1 MAEERRRQIL
11 SQECLSIK
19 NIQELYDGISYS
31 TAVKLMNRIRNKSDR
46 LKIAGRVHIQ
56 DYLDYFNLQRPT
68 ETVSS
73 EEKKPM
79 EEKKEVF
86 RFGKYYGNI

>member
-1 MAEERRRQIL
+1 MTEERRRQIL

-19 NIQELYDGISYS
+19 NIQELYDDISYS
-31 TAVKLMNRIRNKSDR
+31 TAVKLMNRIRSNSDR
-46 LKIAGRVHIQ
+46 LKIAGKVHIQ
-56 DYLDYFNLQRPT
+56 DYFDYFKLQRPT

-86 RFGKYYGNI
+86 RFGRYYGNI